1 MTTAITTQPISA
13 SVFLFGDSQDSVHA
27 LARALDEK
35 GVVGSLGAALTNLS
49 RAGRGAVGNQI
60 ATVAHGL
67 LDLDLGDLVIGGWC
81 IFADL
86 TAAAKRSMAAPGSSE
101 IVDLATHS
109 ITSTHS
115 PDVEVFVNDTRVA
128 TVRFDLSIT
137 FTVKGVVAT
146 VRDGRLITLH
156 TGVCDVAG
164 TLAAD
169 GRQLAKREAHFE
181 LPLLVHLG
189 NGIPLLRGDGLI
201 QPPAASSPEPEANA

>member
-13 SVFLFGDSQDSVHA
+13 SAFLFGDTQDSVNA
-27 LARALDEK
+27 LAHALDEK

-81 IFADL
+81 KYADL
-86 TAAAKRSMAAPGSSE
+86 TAAAKRSIAAPGSSE
-101 IVDLATHS
+101 IVDLATHR

-115 PDVEVFVNDTRVA
+115 PHVEVFVNDTRVA

-146 VRDGRLITLH
+146 VRDGHLTTLQ
-156 TGVCDVAG
+156 TGVCDVTG
-164 TLAAD
+164 TLAAE

-181 LPLLVHLG
+181 LPLLLHLG
-189 NGIPLLRGDGLI
+189 DGIPLLRGGGLI
-201 QPPAASSPEPEANA
+201 QPAAPPSSPEREA